1 MPDKGM
7 LSLVGAG
14 PGDPDLITVKGLRVI
29 KDADLIL
36 YDALVNKQLLDSN
49 PAAEKHDVGKRKGQH
64 TYSQTEINKLIVYNV
79 QKGKHVVRL
88 KGGDV
93 SVFARAAEEIE
104 YASFFGIQTQVVPG
118 ISSYSGIAAQHQIP
132 LTRRCEHESI
142 WVTTGHTCK
151 GQISEDIKYAAKSSA
166 TIVILMGMTK
176 IKDIQTELLKYKS
189 EDYPVA
195 IVQNGTLPNEKHHVT
210 NLGNLVQDVLK
221 HNLQSPALIIVGY
234 AVVDNVCKLVSTKS
248 IPHLA

>member
-151 GQISEDIKYAAKSSA
+151 GQISEDIKHAAKSSA

-195 IVQNGTLPNEKHHVT
+195 IVQNGTLPNEKHHIT

-234 AVVDNVCKLVSTKS
+234 AVIDNVCKLESTKS
-248 IPHLA
+248 IPQLA

>member
-1 MPDKGM
+1 MLMPDKGM

-210 NLGNLVQDVLK
+210 NLGILCKMSSNTIYK
-221 HNLQSPALIIVGY
+221 ALRLLSLGMR
-234 AVVDNVCKLVSTKS
+234 
-248 IPHLA
+248 

>member
-1 MPDKGM
+1 MPGKGM

-79 QKGKHVVRL
+79 EKGKHVVRL

-151 GQISEDIKYAAKSSA
+151 GQISEDIKHAAKSSA

-248 IPHLA
+248 IPQLA

>member
-151 GQISEDIKYAAKSSA
+151 GQISEDIKHAAKSSA

-195 IVQNGTLPNEKHHVT
+195 IVQNGTLPNEKHHIT
-210 NLGNLVQDVLK
+210 NLENLVQDVLK

-248 IPHLA
+248 IPQLA

>member
-14 PGDPDLITVKGLRVI
+14 PGDPDLITVKGLQI
-29 KDADLIL
+29 IADADLIL

-49 PAAEKHDVGKRKGQH
+49 PVAEKHYVGKRKGHHAYTQ
-64 TYSQTEINKLIVYNV
+64 SEINKLIVSNV

-93 SVFARAAEEIE
+93 SVFARATEEIE
-104 YASFFGIQTQVVPG
+104 YASFFGIQTQVIPG

-132 LTRRCEHESI
+132 LTRRCKYESI

-151 GQISEDIKYAAKSSA
+151 GEISKDLKHAAQSSS

-176 IKDIQTELLKYKS
+176 IKEIQTEILKYKP
-189 EDYPVA
+189 ENYPVA
-195 IVQNGTLPNEKHHVT
+195 IVQNGTLPNEKQHVT
-210 NLGNLVQDVLK
+210 NLGNLIQDVVK
-221 HNLQSPALIIVGY
+221 HDLQSPALIIVGP
-234 AVVDNVCKLVSTKS
+234 AVVDNVCKLVSTTS
-248 IPHLA
+248 IPQLV

>member
-1 MPDKGM
+1 MPGKGM

-79 QKGKHVVRL
+79 EKGKHVVRL

-151 GQISEDIKYAAKSSA
+151 GQISEDIKHAAKSSA

-195 IVQNGTLPNEKHHVT
+195 IVQNGTLPNEKHHIT

-248 IPHLA
+248 IPQLA

>member
-14 PGDPDLITVKGLRVI
+14 PGDPDLITVKGLQVI

-151 GQISEDIKYAAKSSA
+151 GQISEDIKHAAKSSA

-248 IPHLA
+248 IPQLA

>member
-64 TYSQTEINKLIVYNV
+64 TYSQSEINKLIVYNV

-151 GQISEDIKYAAKSSA
+151 GQISEDIKHAAKSSA

-195 IVQNGTLPNEKHHVT
+195 IVQNGTLPNEKHHIT

-234 AVVDNVCKLVSTKS
+234 AVIDNVCKLESTKS
-248 IPHLA
+248 IPQLA